1 MRGKVLSLFFLGL
14 LVCLGCI
21 VCLGGCT
28 EGPAPLDAPIA
39 PMDGGVDAS
48 ELSPSDAPRDAPPAC
63 DVAPAPSDLAMLR
76 GGFVVLSP
84 DAGLP
89 IPAMTGGDPV
99 GVWRFDTVTI
109 YTGSTSAGMFDPS
122 TSTIE
127 GTAWAVVEGD
137 TIRIQLNLDIAL
149 MGTAAGT
156 VRRRTETTI
165 RGSYVALGSSLSI
178 TPVCISPMPSGG
190 SMVAPSFTAEGTTG
204 SIQLTVE
211 GMLGTNQIVLSG
223 MRTPS

>member
-1 MRGKVLSLFFLGL
+1 MRGNALSLRFVDL
-14 LVCLGCI
+14 LACMVCMVCI
-21 VCLGGCT
+21 GGCT
-28 EGPAPLDAPIA
+28 EGPAPTDAPIA

-48 ELSPSDAPRDAPPAC
+48 ELLPSDAPRDAPPAC

-76 GGFVVLSP
+76 GGFVVLEA

-109 YTGSTSAGMFDPS
+109 YSGSTSAGMFDPS

-137 TIRIQLNLDIAL
+137 TIRIQLILDIAL

-165 RGSYVALGSSLSI
+165 RGSYVVSGSSLNI
-178 TPVCISPMPSGG
+178 TPACISPMPSG

-204 SIQLTVE
+204 SIQLTVQ

-223 MRTPS
+223 TRTPS